1 MVRNFGDIRLNL
13 PFFLEVLTELTF
25 SQKENEH
32 TRVKLSGLV
41 REGELETFFRIGS
54 LSNVQIWIGS
64 IEGEYLIFSG
74 IVTSAY
80 YRNRQSQEITLEMVS
95 YSILMDLERK
105 KRSFQD
111 QNLSYSDLWKEILRT
126 YDGQIL
132 IREKHPDKISAPRV
146 QYEETDWQFMKR
158 LASQYG
164 SNLFVDDMGKT
175 PRIYVGLEWSGRK
188 QAEETSDIKK
198 KIEEHL
204 CFFWKNREQKSVC
217 EEIVVKSRN
226 YFPTGSIISCE
237 GDDFQI
243 YRVSGRF
250 MKGEMIYEYHLVSFS
265 GLPVIP
271 VKNQRLHGSMIYGT
285 VLSVM
290 ENKVKL
296 HLNIDGSQDESKA
309 WWFPFHRT
317 DWYCMP
323 EIGSC
328 AALVF
333 PSDEESEAYV
343 TAILRTDGQGNRKTQ
358 KPEETYM
365 GTREGKELKTE
376 PGSIQIGTEKN
387 QISLK
392 LTERGIRINSKE
404 DILLDAGESI
414 RFEGGNIEIDGEER
428 IRLCTRKT
436 IIVMDDRIQ
445 LKG

>member
-198 KIEEHL
+198 K
-204 CFFWKNREQKSVC
+204 NRGASLLFLEKS
-217 EEIVVKSRN
+217 
-226 YFPTGSIISCE
+226 
-237 GDDFQI
+237 
-243 YRVSGRF
+243 
-250 MKGEMIYEYHLVSFS
+250 
-265 GLPVIP
+265 
-271 VKNQRLHGSMIYGT
+271 
-285 VLSVM
+285 
-290 ENKVKL
+290 
-296 HLNIDGSQDESKA
+296 
-309 WWFPFHRT
+309 
-317 DWYCMP
+317 
-323 EIGSC
+323 
-328 AALVF
+328 
-333 PSDEESEAYV
+333 
-343 TAILRTDGQGNRKTQ
+343 
-358 KPEETYM
+358 
-365 GTREGKELKTE
+365 
-376 PGSIQIGTEKN
+376 GTE
-387 QISLK
+387 
-392 LTERGIRINSKE
+392 
-404 DILLDAGESI
+404 
-414 RFEGGNIEIDGEER
+414 
-428 IRLCTRKT
+428 IRL
-436 IIVMDDRIQ
+436 
-445 LKG
+445 